1 MRHGKDKFFSSKGIH
16 LAINYW
22 TKNGHQ
28 VVCFVPEYI
37 VDYQQVADKK
47 KMKDMGLKEVK
58 ASQIPD
64 DVGLLN
70 KLLAKDILVKTPAQ
84 DYDDSYC
91 IQYAKKLNAFIVT
104 NDKFRDYLDQVSQN
118 LYGEKVEKKQK
129 NQKQSKNNGN
139 DKSELRK
146 EQAWIKAHSV
156 SYSFNKDEFL
166 PNPDCRLWEK
176 CKLDQYRNYTLD
188 LI

>member
-1 MRHGKDKFFSSKGIH
+1 
-16 LAINYW
+16 
-22 TKNGHQ
+22 
-28 VVCFVPEYI
+28 
-37 VDYQQVADKK
+37 
-47 KMKDMGLKEVK
+47 MGLKEVK

-64 DVGLLN
+64 DVALLN
-70 KLLAKDILVKTPAQ
+70 KLLAKDLLVKTPSQ

-104 NDKFRDYLDQVSQN
+104 NDKFRDYIDQLSQN
-118 LYGEKVEKKQK
+118 LYGEKVDKKQK
-129 NQKQSKNNGN
+129 NQKQQNPKNKEKD
-139 DKSELRK
+139 DKKEVRL